1 MAITVHCDIVSS
13 EESVFSGKIVSLT
26 ATGSE
31 GELGV
36 QYGHAALLTPLKPG
50 PVRLLMDNGEEEI
63 IFVKGGYLEVQPNL
77 VTILADT
84 AIKADDI
91 DEAAAEEA
99 RREAE
104 QAMQNQ
110 SGELDYGKASSELA
124 EAAAQLLTL
133 QKVRKKL
140 GGGN

>member
-1 MAITVHCDIVSS
+1 MAITVHCDIVST

-26 ATGSE
+26 ATGLE
-31 GELGV
+31 GELGI

-50 PVRLLMDNGEEEI
+50 PVKLLLDNDEEEV
-63 IFVKGGYLEVQPNL
+63 IFVKGGYLEVQPSL
-77 VTILADT
+77 ITVLADV
-84 AIKADDI
+84 AIKADDL

-99 RREAE
+99 RKAAE
-104 QAMQNQ
+104 NAMQNQ

>member
-13 EESVFSGKIVSLT
+13 EDAVFSGKIVSLT

-50 PVRLLMDNGEEEI
+50 PVRLLLDNGEEEI
-63 IFVKGGYLEVQPNL
+63 IFVKGGYLEVQPSL
-77 VTILADT
+77 ITILADT

-99 RREAE
+99 RRISE
-104 QAMQNQ
+104 QNIQNT
-110 SGELDYGKASSELA
+110 SGEINYGLASAELA
-124 EAAAQLLTL
+124 EASAQLLTL
-133 QKVRKKL
+133 QKFRKQMK
-140 GGGN
+140 GS

>member
-1 MAITVHCDIVSS
+1 MAITVHCDIVST
-13 EESVFSGKIVSLT
+13 EESVFAGKIVSLT
-26 ATGSE
+26 ATGIE
-31 GELGV
+31 GELGI

-50 PVRLLMDNGEEEI
+50 PVRLLLDNGEEEI

-91 DEAAAEEA
+91 DEAAMEEA
-99 RREAE
+99 RKVAE
-104 QAMQNQ
+104 QNIQNQ
-110 SGELDYGKASSELA
+110 SGEMDYSRASAELA

-133 QKVRKKL
+133 QKFRKQMK
-140 GGGN
+140 GG

>member
-1 MAITVHCDIVSS
+1 MAITVHCDIVST

-26 ATGSE
+26 ATGLE
-31 GELGV
+31 GELGI

-50 PVRLLMDNGEEEI
+50 PVKLLLDNDEEEV
-63 IFVKGGYLEVQPNL
+63 IFVKGGYLEVQPSL
-77 VTILADT
+77 ITVLADV
-84 AIKADDI
+84 AIKADDL

-99 RREAE
+99 RKAAE
-104 QAMQNQ
+104 NAMQNQ
-110 SGELDYGKASSELA
+110 SGELDYGKARSERA

>member
-1 MAITVHCDIVSS
+1 M
-13 EESVFSGKIVSLT
+13 
-26 ATGSE
+26 
-31 GELGV
+31 
-36 QYGHAALLTPLKPG
+36 
-50 PVRLLMDNGEEEI
+50 
-63 IFVKGGYLEVQPNL
+63 IFVKGGYLEVQPSL
-77 VTILADT
+77 ITVLADV
-84 AIKADDI
+84 AIKADDL

-99 RREAE
+99 RKAAE
-104 QAMQNQ
+104 NAMQNQ

>member
-1 MAITVHCDIVSS
+1 MAITVHCDIVST
-13 EESVFSGKIVSLT
+13 EESVFAGKIVSLT
-26 ATGSE
+26 AMGME

-50 PVRLLMDNGEEEI
+50 PVRLLLDSGEEEV

-84 AIKADDI
+84 AIKAHDI

-99 RREAE
+99 RKEAE
-104 QAMQNQ
+104 HNIQNQ
-110 SGELDYGKASSELA
+110 SGEMDYGRASAELA
-124 EAAAQLLTL
+124 EASAQLLTI
-133 QKVRKKL
+133 QKLRKQMK
-140 GGGN
+140 GS

>member
-13 EESVFSGKIVSLT
+13 EDAVFSGKIVSLT

-50 PVRLLMDNGEEEI
+50 PVRLLLDNGEEEI
-63 IFVKGGYLEVQPNL
+63 IFVKGGYLEVQPSL
-77 VTILADT
+77 ITILADT
-84 AIKADDI
+84 AIKANDI

-99 RREAE
+99 RRISE
-104 QAMQNQ
+104 QNIQNT
-110 SGELDYGKASSELA
+110 SGEINYGLASAELA
-124 EAAAQLLTL
+124 EASAQLLTL
-133 QKVRKKL
+133 QKFRKQMK
-140 GGGN
+140 GS

>member
-99 RREAE
+99 RKIAE
-104 QAMQNQ
+104 QNIQNH
-110 SGELDYGKASSELA
+110 SGEMDYGRASAELA

-133 QKVRKKL
+133 QKVRKKM

>member
-1 MAITVHCDIVSS
+1 MAITVHCDIVST

-26 ATGSE
+26 ATGLE
-31 GELGV
+31 GELGI

-50 PVRLLMDNGEEEI
+50 PVRLLMDDGEEEV

-84 AIKADDI
+84 AIKAHDI

-99 RREAE
+99 RKIAE
-104 QAMQNQ
+104 KNIQNL
-110 SGELDYGKASSELA
+110 SGETNYGLASAELA

-133 QKVRKKL
+133 QKLRKKM
-140 GGGN
+140 GGN